1 MSRPAADAFF
11 ALSVLTMCRAGR
23 GGEATPEQAA
33 HARLHAA
40 HRKENRMSMNWL
52 EGMSP
57 QMAGPMT
64 RQMGPPGMGEPMAGQ
79 MEPAPSPM
87 AMPVFAGQKLI
98 VVGGSSGMGR
108 QTAIDVVAAGGS
120 AVVVGLDDGRVNDTA
135 AELSR
140 NGKGYGIAA
149 DLTDRMEVERV
160 RQQLA
165 DEHAD
170 ATLLV
175 NAAGLFIPKPFLD
188 LDGADYDSYLELDR
202 AIFFITQTVA
212 RGMVSQGRGG
222 SIVTI
227 GSMWAHQA
235 IAATPS
241 AAYSLGKGGLHALT
255 HNLALELA
263 PHQIRVNAVA
273 PAVVA
278 TPIYERFV
286 PKDKL
291 EETLHSFDG
300 FHPLG
305 RTGTTR
311 DMANVITFLLSP
323 ATSWVTGAI
332 WDVDGGVMAGRN

>member
-1 MSRPAADAFF
+1 
-11 ALSVLTMCRAGR
+11 
-23 GGEATPEQAA
+23 
-33 HARLHAA
+33 
-40 HRKENRMSMNWL
+40 MSMNWL
-52 EGMSP
+52 QGMHQQMDGPGQP
-57 QMAGPMT
+57 QA
-64 RQMGPPGMGEPMAGQ
+64 
-79 MEPAPSPM
+79 M
-87 AMPVFAGQKLI
+87 AMPVFAGQKLV

-108 QTAIDVVAAGGS
+108 QTAEDVVAAGDS
-120 AVVVGLDDGRVNDTA
+120 AVIIGQDPGKVDDTVQTLAKEGTA
-135 AELSR
+135 
-140 NGKGYGIAA
+140 YGITA
-149 DLTDRMEVERV
+149 DLTDRLQAERV
-160 RQQLA
+160 CQQLA
-165 DEHAD
+165 AEHAD

-188 LDGADYDSYLELDR
+188 HDGADYDSYSELDR
-202 AIFFITQTVA
+202 AIFFLTQTVV
-212 RGMVSQGRGG
+212 RGMVQGGCGG
-222 SIVTI
+222 SIVNI

-235 IAATPS
+235 IGATPS
-241 AAYSLGKGGLHALT
+241 SAYSLAKGGLHALT
-255 HNLALELA
+255 RNLALELA
-263 PHQIRVNAVA
+263 PHQIRVNGVA

-311 DMANVITFLLSP
+311 DLANTITFLLSP